1 MTIARIA
8 AVALL
13 AWCVSAAAAT
23 APPARPPNKPALSV
37 QQIIDKNVAARGGLQ
52 AWRQVDTMTWSG
64 QVQAPS
70 EPAPMPFVMVL
81 QRPNKTHFEIATAD
95 KRFARIFDG
104 TRGWRVRPG
113 GNGMPELK
121 LFSNEEVTFSRD
133 EFVIDG
139 PLIDYGAKGVAVTLS
154 GLDEIEGRKAYLLE
168 VTLPGG
174 AGRRIW
180 VDAETFL
187 DFRCDRPS
195 TSPLTKG
202 APVSV
207 YYRDF
212 RAVDGLLI
220 PHTIETRA
228 GTGGGPS
235 QMLVIET
242 IKLNPALPTQ
252 AFAKPP
258 VPKQRSSKAVVRIG
272 NSPVAPAAAT
282 GAMR

>member
-1 MTIARIA
+1 MTLHRIA

-23 APPARPPNKPALSV
+23 APPARPTTMPALSM
-37 QQIIDKNVAARGGLQ
+37 QQIIEKNVAARGGLQ
-52 AWRQVDTMTWSG
+52 AWRNVESMTWSG
-64 QVQAPS
+64 HVQATS
-70 EPAPMPFVMVL
+70 EPTPMPFIMEL

-95 KRFARIFDG
+95 KHFARIFDG
-104 TRGWRVRPG
+104 TRGWRMRPG

-121 LFSNEEVTFSRD
+121 PFSNAEVAFSRD

-139 PLIDYGAKGVAVTLS
+139 PLIDYGAKGVSAKLV
-154 GLDEIEGRKAYLLE
+154 GLDEIDGRKAYLLE

-187 DFRCDRPS
+187 DVRCDRPS

-202 APVSV
+202 AAVSV

-212 RAVDGLLI
+212 RVVDGLLI
-220 PHTIETRA
+220 PHTIETRSSS
-228 GTGGGPS
+228 GDGPS
-235 QMLVIET
+235 QMLAIEK
-242 IKLNPALPTQ
+242 IELNPPLPVQ

-272 NSPVAPAAAT
+272 NNPVAPGAAT
-282 GAMR
+282 GVVR